1 MQLVIIIIIL
11 FLKKNT
17 KNILI
22 GIAPKP
28 SNITK
33 TIDVQAWDK
42 LFTKYKQEF

>member
-1 MQLVIIIIIL
+1 MSHDNNNNIIS
-11 FLKKNT
+11 KKTNT
-17 KNILI
+17 KNVLI

-42 LFTKYKQEF
+42 LFAQYK